1 MESTMNAFFHYR
13 GRRIRPLHLS
23 IYRTYLLLTWFPFL
37 LFAGYYSY
45 LFIYPLILIMQQR
58 QIIDWYALLVPIGG
72 LFLIVFLPLFLLFM
86 VRRFSFLKGGFFYR
100 VYQRQM
106 LARLLKSNGLYEK
119 KERKSKE
126 RTTEKMVFPKVYYR
140 NTKEILYLTVP
151 TDGMIAFKKLQRHLK
166 KCILLTSLRNKRK
179 WASPPIY

>member
-1 MESTMNAFFHYR
+1 MNTFFHYR

-58 QIIDWYALLVPIGG
+58 QIIDWIALLVPIGG
-72 LFLIVFLPLFLLFM
+72 LFLILFLPLLVLVM
-86 VRRFSFLKGGFFYR
+86 IRRVSFLKGGFFYR

-106 LARLLKSNGLYEK
+106 LARLLKSNG
-119 KERKSKE
+119 
-126 RTTEKMVFPKVYYR
+126 
-140 NTKEILYLTVP
+140 
-151 TDGMIAFKKLQRHLK
+151 
-166 KCILLTSLRNKRK
+166 
-179 WASPPIY
+179 